1 MTDTPDAPGSFDGP
15 GTFDTPALTTDLE
28 RAAWARLGSVLDPEI
43 RRPVTELG
51 MVASIT
57 ESAEPTGPPTGAPGA
72 GHLTI
77 GIRLTIAGCP
87 LRDTIT
93 QDVERALEG
102 LDGCTGVEV
111 VMAVM
116 TAEQRASLKDLLTA
130 GRPKNQ
136 FEKGSL
142 ARVYAVASGKG
153 GVGKST
159 VTANLATAL
168 ADRGLSV
175 GLVDA
180 DIHGFSIPGLL
191 GTTAKPTRVDEMILP
206 PVAQGVKVISIGM
219 FLDADRP
226 VAWRGPM
233 LHRALEQFV
242 TDVYWGDLDVLL
254 VDLPPGTGDIAISAA
269 QLLPTSELLIVTT
282 PQQAAAQVAARA
294 GELAEQTGQQVAG
307 VIENMAA
314 MTLPDGTVLD
324 LFGSGGGQT
333 VADRLTGSLG
343 HEVPLLGS
351 VPLDPLLREDGDGG
365 TPVVLE
371 HPDSAAGTEL
381 RRIAGALAVRPRG
394 LAGLKLPVTPRD

>member
-1 MTDTPDAPGSFDGP
+1 MSETPSPAPQADRP
-15 GTFDTPALTTDLE
+15 APPTPPTLATALE
-28 RAAWARLGSVLDPEI
+28 RAAWERLGTVLDPEI

-51 MVASIT
+51 MIASIT
-57 ESAEPTGPPTGAPGA
+57 EGGSAAAGDTDGPGR

-77 GIRLTIAGCP
+77 AVRLTIAGCP

-93 QDVERALEG
+93 GDVEHALG
-102 LDGCTGVEV
+102 DLPGCTGVDV

-116 TAEQRASLKDLLTA
+116 TPEQRAALKDLLTA
-130 GRPKNQ
+130 GRPANQ
-136 FEKGSL
+136 FGPGTL
-142 ARVYAVASGKG
+142 ARVFAVASGKG

-206 PVAQGVKVISIGM
+206 PVVRGVKVISIGM

-269 QLLPTSELLIVTT
+269 QLLPTSELLLVTT
-282 PQQAAAQVAARA
+282 PQHAAANVAARA
-294 GELAEQTGQQVAG
+294 GELTEQTGQQVAG

-314 MTLPDGTVLD
+314 MTLPDGTILD
-324 LFGSGGGQT
+324 LFGSGGGQA
-333 VADRLTGSLG
+333 VAERLSAKVGRP
-343 HEVPLLGS
+343 VPLLGS
-351 VPLDPLLREDGDGG
+351 VPLDPVLRQDGDGG

-381 RRIAGALAVRPRG
+381 RRIAAALAVRPRG
-394 LAGLKLPVTPRD
+394 LSGMKLPVAPRD

>member
-1 MTDTPDAPGSFDGP
+1 MTDTPDHSPDR
-15 GTFDTPALTTDLE
+15 TPDHTLDETLPPPELTTDLE
-28 RAAWARLGSVLDPEI
+28 RAAWERLGTVLDPEI

-57 ESAEPTGPPTGAPGA
+57 EDPAS

-77 GIRLTIAGCP
+77 GVRLTIAGCP
-87 LRDTIT
+87 MRDTIT
-93 QDVERALEG
+93 DDVTRALEG
-102 LDGCTGVEV
+102 LPGCSGAEV

-116 TAEQRASLKDLLTA
+116 TAEQRAALKGMLTE
-130 GRPKNQ
+130 GRPANQ
-136 FEKGSL
+136 FGEGTL

-159 VTANLATAL
+159 VTANLAAAL
-168 ADRGLSV
+168 AERGLAV
-175 GLVDA
+175 GLIDA

-191 GTTAKPTRVDEMILP
+191 GTAARPTRVDEMILP
-206 PVAQGVKVISIGM
+206 PVAHGVKVVSIGM

-294 GELAEQTGQQVAG
+294 GELSGQTGQQVAG
-307 VIENMAA
+307 VVENMAA

-324 LFGSGGGQT
+324 LFGSGGGQI
-333 VADRLTGSLG
+333 VADRLTERLDST
-343 HEVPLLGS
+343 VPLLGS
-351 VPLDPLLREDGDGG
+351 VPLDQELRQDGDGG

-371 HPDSAAGTEL
+371 HPGSAAGTEL
-381 RRIAGALAVRPRG
+381 RRIAESLAVRPRG
-394 LAGLKLPVTPRD
+394 LSGLKLPVTPRD